1 MSQNSSPP
9 PVPPTEAFSGSE
21 PEPEEI
27 DIAKTAVALSERLKA
42 SSAAHRKGFKDIERD
57 VGRSLGRIWD
67 ALTKPGEARKIADE
81 FVETIEKTQR
91 K

>member
-21 PEPEEI
+21 AEEI

-42 SSAAHRKGFKDIERD
+42 SSAAHKKGFKDIERD